1 MLRKN
6 EFRRIKKNFSGETRM
21 TKYNAKKVTI
31 DGIQFDS
38 KIESQYYLHLK
49 QKMENKEII
58 AFGLQP
64 EFILQDSFKKNGKTF
79 REIKYIADFNI
90 VHNDGTI
97 EIVDVKGMI
106 TQAFAIK
113 KKLFEKRYSHKLTLM
128 KYVKKFGGYITFD
141 EWKKLK
147 RDEKRK

>member
-1 MLRKN
+1 
-6 EFRRIKKNFSGETRM
+6 M

-97 EIVDVKGMI
+97 EIVDVKGMV
-106 TQAFAIK
+106 TPVFLLK
-113 KKLFEKRYSHKLTLM
+113 KKLYEKQYPHKLTLM
-128 KYVKKFGGYITFD
+128 KYANKFSGWVTLD
-141 EWKKLK
+141 EWKRLK
-147 RDEKRK
+147 REEKKK